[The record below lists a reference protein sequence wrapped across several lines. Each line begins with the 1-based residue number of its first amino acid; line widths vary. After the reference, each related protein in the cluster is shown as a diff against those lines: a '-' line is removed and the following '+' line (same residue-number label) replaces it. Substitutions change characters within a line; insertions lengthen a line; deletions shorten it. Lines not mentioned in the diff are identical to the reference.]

1 MTLPN
6 WLIQLGSLAGLGTLA
21 LTIIGW
27 LFSERPVLSI
37 RPGTGARRTVYCFNP
52 SKHDILIRKISV
64 WPRGVLVAS
73 GTSVNEIARAAAN
86 QTFAAFLKQGESL
99 DLPLM
104 FRNGE
109 LVDDGSRALAPFL
122 ICMSW
127 RRAHA
132 VWLPQIPV
140 IKFSSARSVRRLIDI
155 KTAPQPK
162 R

>member
-1 MTLPN
+1 
-6 WLIQLGSLAGLGTLA
+6 LAGLGTLA

-37 RPGTGARRTVYCFNP
+37 RPGTGARRNIYCLNP

-73 GTSVNEIARAAAN
+73 GTTVNEIARAEAN
-86 QTFAAFLKQGESL
+86 QTFSAFLKRGESL
-99 DLPLM
+99 DFPLM
-104 FRNGE
+104 FRKGK
-109 LVDDGSRALAPFL
+109 LVDSDSTALAPFV

-132 VWLPQIPV
+132 VWVLQIPV
-140 IKFSSARSVRRLIDI
+140 IKFSSARSVRQLIDI
-155 KTAPQPK
+155 KTARNQK
-162 R
+162 DHE